1 MFSIDG
7 KVAVITG
14 AASGI
19 GLATARRFA
28 GAGAWVTLADVNE
41 ASHIAAQVGG
51 DFVRTDVS
59 REEEVEALMRRAAK
73 PLGHIDVVINN
84 AGIASDS
91 KVLLSTPATAFE
103 RSFRVNTMGVVFGIK
118 HAVPHMSQGGAI
130 INTASVAGVQGALTY
145 SAYAASKAAII
156 NITQT
161 AALELAPMG
170 IRVNCVCPGTVNTPM
185 IYHPG
190 AEAEVAIASKI
201 MPLGRLCEPE
211 EVAALFHF
219 LASDDAAFISG
230 QAICIDGAMTA
241 GLGFGIVTSLLSEGA
256 SQGRA
261 PQ

>member
-28 GAGAWVTLADVNE
+28 AAGAWVVLADVNE
-41 ASHIAAQVGG
+41 ASHIAAQIGA

-59 REEEVEALMRRAAK
+59 REEEVEALMQRAAK
-73 PLGHIDVVINN
+73 SLGRIDVVINN
-84 AGIASDS
+84 AGFGTTPN
-91 KVLLSTPATAFE
+91 LLVSAPATDFE
-103 RSFRVNTMGVVFGIK
+103 RSFQVNTMGVVFGIK
-118 HAVPHMSQGGAI
+118 YAIPYMTGGGSI
-130 INTASVAGVQGALTY
+130 VNTASVAGVQGAVTY
-145 SAYAASKAAII
+145 AAYSASKAAII

-161 AALELAPMG
+161 AALELAPLA

-185 IYHPG
+185 AYKEG
-190 AEAEVAIASKI
+190 VEAELAIAHKI

-241 GLGFGIVTSLLSEGA
+241 GLGFSVLTPLLSAGA
-256 SQGRA
+256 
-261 PQ
+261 

>member
-1 MFSIDG
+1 MFSIEG

-28 GAGAWVTLADVNE
+28 AAGAWVVLADVNE
-41 ASHIAAQVGG
+41 ASHIGAQIGA

-59 REEEVEALMRRAAK
+59 REEDVAALMQRAAK
-73 PLGHIDVVINN
+73 GLGHIDVVINN
-84 AGIASDS
+84 AGIAVDS
-91 KVLLSTPATAFE
+91 KVLLSAPATDFE
-103 RSFRVNTMGVVFGIK
+103 RSFWVNTMGVVFGIK
-118 HAVPHMSQGGAI
+118 HAVPYMSQGGAI
-130 INTASVAGVQGALTY
+130 INTASVAGVQGAVTY
-145 SAYAASKAAII
+145 SAYSASKAAII
-156 NITQT
+156 NVTQT

-185 IYHPG
+185 IYKDAGDP
-190 AEAEVAIASKI
+190 ERAIAHKI

-241 GLGFGIVTSLLSEGA
+241 GLGFGILTTLLSAATGE
-256 SQGRA
+256 GRA
-261 PQ
+261 P

>member
-28 GAGAWVTLADVNE
+28 AAGAWVVLADVNE

-59 REEEVEALMRRAAK
+59 REEEVEALMKRAAK
-73 PLGHIDVVINN
+73 PLGHIDIVINN

-91 KVLLSTPATAFE
+91 KMLVSAPAADFE
-103 RSFRVNTMGVVFGIK
+103 RSFGVNTMGVVFGIK

-145 SAYAASKAAII
+145 GAYAASKAAII

-185 IYHPG
+185 IYQG
-190 AEAEVAIASKI
+190 ASDPEVAIAEKM

-241 GLGFGIVTSLLSEGA
+241 GLGLGIVTTLLSAVAGEGK
-256 SQGRA
+256 A

>member
-28 GAGAWVTLADVNE
+28 AAGAWVVLADVNE
-41 ASHIAAQVGG
+41 ASHIAAQIGA

-59 REEEVEALMRRAAK
+59 REEEVEALMQRAAK
-73 PLGHIDVVINN
+73 SLGRIDVVINN
-84 AGIASDS
+84 AGFGTTPN
-91 KVLLSTPATAFE
+91 LLVSAPATDFE
-103 RSFRVNTMGVVFGIK
+103 RSFQVNTMGVVFGIK
-118 HAVPHMSQGGAI
+118 HAVPHMTNGGSI
-130 INTASVAGVQGALTY
+130 VNTASVAGVQGAVSY
-145 SAYAASKAAII
+145 SAYSASKAAII

-161 AALELAPMG
+161 AALELAPLA

-185 IYHPG
+185 AYKEG
-190 AEAEVAIASKI
+190 VEAELAIAHKI

-241 GLGFGIVTSLLSEGA
+241 GLGFSVLTPLLSAGA
-256 SQGRA
+256 
-261 PQ
+261 

>member
-1 MFSIDG
+1 MFSIEG

-28 GAGAWVTLADVNE
+28 AAGAWVVLADVNE
-41 ASHIAAQVGG
+41 ASHIAAQIGG

-59 REEEVEALMRRAAK
+59 REEEVEALMQRAAK
-73 PLGHIDVVINN
+73 ALGRIDVVINN
-84 AGIASDS
+84 AGIGTDTKVLVSASASD
-91 KVLLSTPATAFE
+91 FE
-103 RSFRVNTMGVVFGIK
+103 RAFQVNTMGVVFGIK
-118 HAVPHMSQGGAI
+118 HAVPHMINGGSI
-130 INTASVAGVQGALTY
+130 INTASVAGVQGAVTY
-145 SAYAASKAAII
+145 GAYSASKAAII
-156 NITQT
+156 NVTQT

-170 IRVNCVCPGTVNTPM
+170 IRVNCVCPGTVDTPM
-185 IYHPG
+185 AHQEG
-190 AEAEVAIASKI
+190 VEAELALAHKI

-241 GLGFGIVTSLLSEGA
+241 GLGFGILTPLLSAGT
-256 SQGRA
+256 
-261 PQ
+261 

>member
-28 GAGAWVTLADVNE
+28 AAGAWVVLADVNE

-73 PLGHIDVVINN
+73 PLGHIDVVVNN
-84 AGIASDS
+84 AGIAADS
-91 KVLLSTPATAFE
+91 KALLSATAADFE
-103 RSFRVNTMGVVFGIK
+103 RSFQVNTMGVVFGIK
-118 HAVPHMSQGGAI
+118 HAVPHMANGGAI
-130 INTASVAGVQGALTY
+130 INTASVAGVQGVVTY
-145 SAYAASKAAII
+145 GAYSASKAAII

-190 AEAEVAIASKI
+190 AEAEVALASKI

-241 GLGFGIVTSLLSEGA
+241 GLGFGIITPLLSAGT
-256 SQGRA
+256 
-261 PQ
+261 

>member
-28 GAGAWVTLADVNE
+28 AAGAWVVLADVNE
-41 ASHIAAQVGG
+41 ASHIAAQIGA

-59 REEEVEALMRRAAK
+59 REEEVEALMQRAAK
-73 PLGHIDVVINN
+73 ILGRIDVVINN
-84 AGIASDS
+84 AGIGTGSN
-91 KVLLSTPATAFE
+91 LLVSAPATDFE
-103 RSFRVNTMGVVFGIK
+103 RLFQVNTMGVVFGIK
-118 HAVPHMSQGGAI
+118 HAVPHMSNGGSI
-130 INTASVAGVQGALTY
+130 VNTASVAGVQGAVSL
-145 SAYAASKAAII
+145 SAYSASKAAII

-161 AALELAPMG
+161 AALELAPLA

-185 IYHPG
+185 MQKEG
-190 AEAEVAIASKI
+190 TEAELAIAHKI

-241 GLGFGIVTSLLSEGA
+241 GLGFSVLTPLLSTSA
-256 SQGRA
+256 
-261 PQ
+261 

>member
-1 MFSIDG
+1 MFSIEG

-28 GAGAWVTLADVNE
+28 AAGAWVTVADVNE
-41 ASHIAAQVGG
+41 ASHIAAQIGG

-59 REEEVEALMRRAAK
+59 NEEEVEALMRRAAK
-73 PLGHIDVVINN
+73 GLGRIDVVINN
-84 AGIASDS
+84 AGIGAGG
-91 KVLLSTPATAFE
+91 TPLANTPGADFE
-103 RSFRVNTMGVVFGIK
+103 RSWRVNTMGVVYGIK
-118 HAVPHMSQGGAI
+118 HAVPHMSGGGSI
-130 INTASVAGVQGALTY
+130 INTASVAGVQGAVTY
-145 SAYAASKAAII
+145 AAYSASKAAVI

-161 AALELAPMG
+161 AALELAPLG

-185 IYHPG
+185 AYQEG
-190 AEAEVAIASKI
+190 AEAELAIARKI

-241 GLGFGIVTSLLSEGA
+241 GLGFGVLTPLLSTET
-256 SQGRA
+256 
-261 PQ
+261 